1 MAETSTTSSGST
13 PAYRGPQYHGPERR
27 SHDESPLPIWLKTIV
42 ALGVPGAIAV
52 YLVWVGS
59 NELPRLNRQALLTH
73 EEVVR
78 LKDSSREQLEQLRT
92 NYRMLQRLCANT
104 AKTDDERQRCFDK

>member
-1 MAETSTTSSGST
+1 
-13 PAYRGPQYHGPERR
+13 
-27 SHDESPLPIWLKTIV
+27 L
-42 ALGVPGAIAV
+42 
-52 YLVWVGS
+52 
-59 NELPRLNRQALLTH
+59 
-73 EEVVR
+73 VR